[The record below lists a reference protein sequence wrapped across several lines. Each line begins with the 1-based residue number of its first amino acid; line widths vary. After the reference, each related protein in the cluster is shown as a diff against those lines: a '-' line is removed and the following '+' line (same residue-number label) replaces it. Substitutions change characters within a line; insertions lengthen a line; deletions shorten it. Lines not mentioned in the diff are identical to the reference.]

1 MGKRRKAFNIVLGVA
16 LLAWL
21 SALAAPAAAVG
32 PNLEIQVDE
41 PFEVNGEVYP
51 AGTLQVRGLGDYS
64 PTQNINELWLDDV
77 CLGYLLARRG
87 EAEDGQAFTDSMFFT
102 RSPEGRL
109 VLAGY
114 TVADGG
120 AGELFRYQY
129 QQRTRETAFNAASL
143 R

>member
-1 MGKRRKAFNIVLGVA
+1 MGKRRKAFSIVLGVA

-41 PFEVNGEVYP
+41 PFEVNGELYP
-51 AGTLQVRGLGDYS
+51 AGMLQVKGLGDYS
-64 PTQNINELWLDDV
+64 PTQNINELWLDNV
-77 CLGYLLARRG
+77 CLGYLLARRA
-87 EAEDGQAFTDSMFFT
+87 EAENAQAFTDSMFFT
-102 RSPEGRL
+102 RSPEGHL

-120 AGELFRYQY
+120 AGELFRYQ
-129 QQRTRETAFNAASL
+129 QQTGETAFNAASL

>member
-1 MGKRRKAFNIVLGVA
+1 MGKKRKAFNLVLGVA

-21 SALAAPAAAVG
+21 SAWAAPAAAIG

-41 PFEVNGEVYP
+41 PFEVNGEMYP
-51 AGTLQVRGLGDYS
+51 AGTLQVRSLGDFS
-64 PTQNINELWLDDV
+64 PTQNINELWLDDH

-87 EAEDGQAFTDSMFFT
+87 VAESAEKFTDSMFFT
-102 RSPEGRL
+102 RSPEGHL

-114 TVADGG
+114 TVADSG
-120 AGELFRYQY
+120 AGELFRYQ
-129 QQRTRETAFNAASL
+129 QQPRETAITAASL